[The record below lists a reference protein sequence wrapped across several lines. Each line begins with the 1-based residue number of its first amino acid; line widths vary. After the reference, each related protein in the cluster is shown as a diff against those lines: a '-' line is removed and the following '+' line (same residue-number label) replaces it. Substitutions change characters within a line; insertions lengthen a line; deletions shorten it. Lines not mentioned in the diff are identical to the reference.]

1 MSNFSHYFFCS
12 QIIGFKFW
20 WILYIIC
27 CIIMTSITSVLGGL
41 VCFFCE
47 ELVLCRIITQ
57 NFHSS
62 WIFFYLGFISKTL
75 AIHGTAEEGRVPYQF
90 LYTISTHSQTF
101 KHLFT
106 VLHLRWLPYIFN
118 CVGYRFSIDNTF
130 PYINL

>member
-1 MSNFSHYFFCS
+1 MNSLYYMLYHHDFNN
-12 QIIGFKFW
+12 KRAW
-20 WILYIIC
+20 WI
-27 CIIMTSITSVLGGL
+27 GL
-41 VCFFCE
+41 LFCE
-47 ELVLCRIITQ
+47 ELLLCRIITQ
-57 NFHSS
+57 KFHSS

-118 CVGYRFSIDNTF
+118 CVGYRFSIDNTY
-130 PYINL
+130 PNINL